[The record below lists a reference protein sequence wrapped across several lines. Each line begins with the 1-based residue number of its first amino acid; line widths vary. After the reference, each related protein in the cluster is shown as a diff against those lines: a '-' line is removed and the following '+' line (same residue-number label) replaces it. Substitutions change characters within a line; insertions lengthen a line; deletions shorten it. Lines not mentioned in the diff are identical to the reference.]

1 MGCFLLN
8 LNKYVMSHDPVYLFE
23 GNYWPRKK
31 EHMRMIFGQWIVDSL
46 CLIVAQDIWK
56 AQKIWKASCGG
67 CRFGWACWVVS
78 TCSNHEFWVV
88 NQFWT
93 RSCKSKWFQM
103 LEIWKCFSTRELHR
117 ATTQF
122 QGIFRVQSTPGCSV
136 SWLHGNLKVTF
147 QPERVAL
154 STLQV
159 LCVDGHGFAW

>member
-31 EHMRMIFGQWIVDSL
+31 NIWYFWPMNCWFFMFDCGSRYLKGSKDLKGILWGMQVWLSMLSSCNMFQPWIL
-46 CLIVAQDIWK
+46 
-56 AQKIWKASCGG
+56 SCQ
-67 CRFGWACWVVS
+67 S
-78 TCSNHEFWVV
+78 I
-88 NQFWT
+88 WT
-93 RSCKSKWFQM
+93 RSFKSKWFQM
-103 LEIWKCFSTRELHR
+103 LEIWKCFSTKELHR

-122 QGIFRVQSTPGCSV
+122 QGIFRVQSTPGCSA

-154 STLQV
+154 SILQV